1 VSNDFFKHGNKV
13 YSENLNDS
21 ILVGNAF
28 DWTVTVSLPTDT
40 EGVFPNSSTVAKA
53 KVVDVSAT
61 PNSNLSIGSTISN
74 SSGSSQTY
82 RLTVYPN
89 FNRYGGFKSISLTA
103 DTGVTFYIANKG
115 GNSQIVNN
123 LDYSDLGNVP
133 ELKVL
138 KEYDIV
144 ITVPN
149 GKSVSGLSFVLQSS
163 SADVSGSIAQS
174 NVTGLS
180 SALDSKV
187 NISDIK
193 NNLTSSDTNKP
204 LSANMGKSL
213 KTSLDTHNHDSRYYT
228 ESEIDDKFGWVE
240 VSTLSGDFTY
250 TASEGGATLEVNPTL
265 RLAHLKFYNNHDY
278 LNGEGLYDIGVGF
291 PSDTYRPIQ
300 PIFVTCHQT
309 GKLTCKLPNKEA
321 DFSLCQVYKQTS
333 GNSRIT
339 TYVDLIYKY

>member
-1 VSNDFFKHGNKV
+1 MANNFFKHGDKGYV
-13 YSENLNDS
+13 ENLNDS
-21 ILVGNAF
+21 ILLGNAF
-28 DWTVTVSLPTDT
+28 DWTIEVSLPTDT
-40 EGVFPNSSTVAKA
+40 GSVFPSSSDVVKA
-53 KVVDVSAT
+53 KVCDASIT

-103 DTGVTFYIANKG
+103 DSGVTFYIANKG

-123 LDYSDLGNVP
+123 LDYSDLSNVP

-163 SADVSGSIAQS
+163 SADVYGSIAQS
-174 NVTGLS
+174 NVSGLA

-187 NISDIK
+187 NISDIR
-193 NNLTSSDTNKP
+193 NNLTSTDTNKP

-213 KTSLDTHNHDSRYYT
+213 KTTLDTHNHDSRYYT
-228 ESEIDDKFGWVE
+228 ETEIDTKFGWTDLTDDE
-240 VSTLSGDFTY
+240 FYFGYDSSITSAKFEINETLG
-250 TASEGGATLEVNPTL
+250 
-265 RLAHLKFYNNHDY
+265 LAHLYFNSNQT
-278 LNGEGLYDIGVGF
+278 LSNGNQEIDITI
-291 PSDTYRPIQ
+291 PNSDYRPTKNLFI
-300 PIFVTCHQT
+300 PCYYNGNFICN
-309 GKLTCKLPNKEA
+309 LPNKA
-321 DFSLCQVYKQTS
+321 ITSGLLQVYKSTS
-333 GNSRIT
+333 GTSTVTI
-339 TYVDLIYKY
+339 YVDLIYKY

>member
-1 VSNDFFKHGNKV
+1 MANNFFKHGDKGYV
-13 YSENLNDS
+13 ENLNDC

-28 DWTVTVSLPTDT
+28 DWTIELSLPADT
-40 EGVFPNSSTVAKA
+40 GSVFPSSSDVVKA
-53 KVVDVSAT
+53 KVCDASIT

-115 GNSQIVNN
+115 GTSPIASN
-123 LDYSDLGNVP
+123 LDYDELSNVP

-163 SADVSGSIAQS
+163 SADVYGSIAQS
-174 NVTGLS
+174 NVSGLS

-193 NNLTSSDTNKP
+193 NNLTSTDTNKP

-228 ESEIDDKFGWVE
+228 ETEIDDKFEWVE
-240 VSTLSGDFTY
+240 ITNTADFSYADTET
-250 TASEGGATLEVNPTL
+250 TAKLEVNPTL
-265 RLAHLKFYNNHDY
+265 RLAHLTFANSHDY
-278 LNGEGLYDIGVGF
+278 QLGANLYTIGIGF
-291 PSDTYRPIQ
+291 LSDTYRPLRE
-300 PIFVTCHQT
+300 IFVPAHNS
-309 GKLTCKLPNKEA
+309 GKYFCIIPSKA
-321 DFSLCQVYKQTS
+321 DDFAMCQMRKDTS
-333 GNSRIT
+333 YNGTVT
-339 TYVDLIYKY
+339 TYVDVIYKY